1 MKEWF
6 TSKQLEGFPSI
17 PSTARRIR
25 DKAKRENWTS
35 RPRQGKGMGNEY
47 HISSLPPETQEALR
61 TQNNEESGDSNQAGT
76 ETQPVD
82 GGKLEAGSG
91 LAERGAV
98 PDRTVEPPKPQR
110 NSVHC
115 TLPVEV
121 DPRNDDDRIARRNAR
136 LHILAVLTDYCRQ
149 HALNICE
156 CRDDFATQYNAR
168 RLPLPGWV
176 TELIPT
182 VSAPTLLRW
191 ASNLK
196 VMGVDALAGNYGT
209 RKGSGQID
217 NDEELRETILAFITQ
232 RPSHIYDELKR
243 RFPKKK
249 LPTKRTIERWVR
261 KWRNNNPQ
269 QLARLRNI
277 NEYNSKFRSA
287 AGSYSENITYALQR
301 IEIDATKGDVFL
313 NTGDK
318 FERYSI
324 IFMEDVFSRRA
335 KAFVTKN
342 SNSRTLVQT
351 CLRWLLLNWGKSQY
365 MAIRTDRG
373 KDFISAYFL
382 GCLEELGIDHEMC
395 TGRSGWEKPF
405 VERLFGT
412 NTRNLLEQLPG
423 YCGHDVAERQA
434 IRSQMKPGDVTAMM
448 TPNQLQE
455 ALDLWVAQY
464 ENTKHQGEGLDGKK
478 TPLEKWAE
486 SPVALDLSYQE
497 NQRQLDILLAEAPG
511 SGGLRTVQKK
521 GIRVGDGWFI
531 NNDGLQVHWIGKQ
544 VKVRL
549 DPFSEQD
556 TIHCF
561 NPETGEYL
569 FTAED
574 FRAKGINRSEAAKAA
589 HEQQKEIIEE
599 VRQLKQLRDEA
610 PDNVIP
616 FNFRAKTRIQTESE
630 RVATEVVEALDAP
643 EKEAQPLTPQ
653 QEEVRTRIAQRQT
666 ERATQPNETL
676 AQRFF
681 RLYLVSLKDGN
692 EVLSEDD
699 SAFVSHCLEKEVFPS
714 MARLALKKHTQQQ
727 EAR

>member
-1 MKEWF
+1 M
-6 TSKQLEGFPSI
+6 
-17 PSTARRIR
+17 R
-25 DKAKRENWTS
+25 DWYTLKFLVGKPGLPKTNRGVQYKAQRENWHC
-35 RPRQGKGMGNEY
+35 RPRKGKGGGNEY

-61 TQNNEESGDSNQAGT
+61 TQNNDESGNSNQTGTSAQTTNGGRVETGSRLAGRSDVSDST
-76 ETQPVD
+76 IEPAKSQRDNEPCSLLVD
-82 GGKLEAGSG
+82 
-91 LAERGAV
+91 
-98 PDRTVEPPKPQR
+98 
-110 NSVHC
+110 
-115 TLPVEV
+115 V
-121 DPRNDDDRIARRNAR
+121 DPRNSDDRIARRNAR

-156 CRDDFATQYNAR
+156 CREDFATQYNAR
-168 RLPLPGWV
+168 RLPIPGWV
-176 TELIPT
+176 SELIPT

-196 VMGVDALAGNYGT
+196 VQGVDALAGNYGT
-209 RKGSGQID
+209 RKGSGAID

-232 RPSHIYDELKR
+232 RPSHIYDELQR
-243 RFPKKK
+243 RFPNKK
-249 LPTKRTIERWVR
+249 LPTKRTIERWVS
-261 KWRNNNPQ
+261 KWRESNPQ

-351 CLRWLLLNWGKSQY
+351 CLRWLLLNWGKTQI

-448 TPNQLQE
+448 TPDQLQE
-455 ALDLWVAQY
+455 SLDLWVTQY
-464 ENTKHQGEGLDGKK
+464 ENTQHQGEGLDGKK
-478 TPLEKWAE
+478 TPLERWAE
-486 SPVALDLSYQE
+486 SPVALDLSYQQ

-544 VKVRL
+544 VKVKL
-549 DPFSEQD
+549 DPFSEKD

-574 FRAKGINRSEAAKAA
+574 FRAKGINRSAAAKAA

-599 VRQLKQLRDEA
+599 VKQLKQLRDEV

-653 QEEVRTRIAQRQT
+653 QEELRTRIAQRQT

-676 AQRFF
+676 AQRFY
-681 RLYLVSLKDGN
+681 RLYLVRLKTGD
-692 EVLSEDD
+692 EVLSEEE
-699 SAFVSHCLEKEVFPS
+699 SAFVTHCLENEVFPS
-714 MARLALKKHTQQQ
+714 LARLALKKHNQEQ